1 VRDRERINQIVNILK
16 KECTYLPVFLH
27 ETWMGSGQYRP
38 HKKQKGGGKRQEVRR
53 LQGAFETRK
62 SLDIRTPSSA
72 SQSSCLPSAAAKV
85 SKKPLNRKSNTSL
98 IHDDNKQLTR
108 SCQARVTQMSEAVSG
123 FDAEW
128 KKLHVETYEEQ
139 EPRLY
144 VEVKNVVVPESLVGV
159 VPGVAV
165 AAFAGD
171 NAVGIKTNPLNKLP
185 QNKTNQKRKKKLLFQ
200 EDFMHAS
207 SSDGNLFLFF
217 AFRWW
222 SWHHLGLLKYC

>member
-1 VRDRERINQIVNILK
+1 
-16 KECTYLPVFLH
+16 
-27 ETWMGSGQYRP
+27 
-38 HKKQKGGGKRQEVRR
+38 
-53 LQGAFETRK
+53 
-62 SLDIRTPSSA
+62 
-72 SQSSCLPSAAAKV
+72 
-85 SKKPLNRKSNTSL
+85 
-98 IHDDNKQLTR
+98 
-108 SCQARVTQMSEAVSG
+108 MSEAVSG

-185 QNKTNQKRKKKLLFQ
+185 QNKTNQKRKKKLLLSRKILC
-200 EDFMHAS
+200 MHPVQMEICSYSLPSGGGHGIIWAS
-207 SSDGNLFLFF
+207 
-217 AFRWW
+217 
-222 SWHHLGLLKYC
+222 

>member
-1 VRDRERINQIVNILK
+1 
-16 KECTYLPVFLH
+16 
-27 ETWMGSGQYRP
+27 M
-38 HKKQKGGGKRQEVRR
+38 
-53 LQGAFETRK
+53 
-62 SLDIRTPSSA
+62 
-72 SQSSCLPSAAAKV
+72 
-85 SKKPLNRKSNTSL
+85 NRKSNTSL

-108 SCQARVTQMSEAVSG
+108 SCQARVTEMSEAVSG
-123 FDAEW
+123 FDAQW

-185 QNKTNQKRKKKLLFQ
+185 QNKTNQERKKKLLLFQ

-222 SWHHLGLLKYC
+222 SWHHLGLLKYCWSAAAAMVHQI